1 MWRNGQATG
10 EERGKGEGCGVG
22 RRARGGG
29 GGGGGEDGGR
39 LCEAEGM
46 KDRPRSAFR
55 AVQTAKHPVVA
66 LPQVPHDTASTAA
79 SSVHTGDQYLVSLM
93 LTPVYPV
100 AVLQKMRKWRKEV
113 SLSVTI

>member
-1 MWRNGQATG
+1 MRS
-10 EERGKGEGCGVG
+10 GKAGEG
-22 RRARGGG
+22 RRGRGGG
-29 GGGGGEDGGR
+29 GDGGR

-46 KDRPRSAFR
+46 QDRPRSAFR

-79 SSVHTGDQYLVSLM
+79 SSVHTGDQHLVSLM